1 MLKWCCVLLV
11 RYAFNLH
18 QEEEGYSRY
27 YIQMIVGVSL
37 DKLKMTTLKR
47 DVIDVQ
53 NLFNN

>member
-1 MLKWCCVLLV
+1 LLV

-53 NLFNN
+53 NLFNNRKE